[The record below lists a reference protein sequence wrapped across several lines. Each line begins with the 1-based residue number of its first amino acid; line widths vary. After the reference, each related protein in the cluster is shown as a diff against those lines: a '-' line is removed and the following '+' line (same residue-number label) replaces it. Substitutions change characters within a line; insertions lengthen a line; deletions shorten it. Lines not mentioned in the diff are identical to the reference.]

1 MNRKEIDEAILKAIE
16 ILKWQ
21 NKPVTAANILEVP
34 ETKLRSHHIYT
45 SKHIDQIEVRGR
57 KQRLEQV
64 RNTRLLF
71 STANTPI
78 DPVDAT
84 KSQAEKDRLMEK
96 SLSERYLIVEKP
108 SADSKANRVSID
120 LNYTIG
126 DTRMIISRN
135 DADSNDLDEMI
146 EDATF
151 ILSKFI
157 ERINR
162 EKAKLH

>member
-16 ILKWQ
+16 ILKQ
-21 NKPVTAANILEVP
+21 KNKPVTAANILEVP
-34 ETKLRSHHIYT
+34 ETKLQPHQIYT
-45 SKHIDQIEVRGR
+45 SKHIDHIEVRGR
-57 KQRLEQV
+57 KQRLEKL
-64 RNTRLLF
+64 RKTRLLF
-71 STANTPI
+71 STANTP
-78 DPVDAT
+78 VDA
-84 KSQAEKDRLMEK
+84 KNSQAEKDRIMEK
-96 SLSERYLIVEKP
+96 PLCERYLIVEKP

-151 ILSKFI
+151 ILRKFI

-162 EKAKLH
+162 EKAKLSK